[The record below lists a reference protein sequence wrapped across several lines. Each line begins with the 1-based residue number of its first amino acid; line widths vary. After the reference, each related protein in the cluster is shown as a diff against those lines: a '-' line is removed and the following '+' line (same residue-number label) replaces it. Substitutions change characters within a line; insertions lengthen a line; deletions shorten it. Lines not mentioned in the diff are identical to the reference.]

1 MERVI
6 LVTKNKIQK
15 EMEAMLADKC
25 GMLAS
30 VTKISDALGY
40 DRKYVSAKLRSSDA
54 KVFNEGTQKRYFVGE
69 VAEVFCKGVM

>member
-6 LVTKNKIQK
+6 SVTKNKIQK
-15 EMEAMLADKC
+15 EMEAMLAEKC

-30 VTKISDALGY
+30 VTKLSEALGY
-40 DRKYVSAKLRSSDA
+40 DRKYVSLKLRESDA
-54 KVFNEGTQKRYFVGE
+54 KVFSEGTQKRYFVGE

>member
-1 MERVI
+1 M
-6 LVTKNKIQK
+6 TKNKIQK

-40 DRKYVSAKLRSSDA
+40 DRKYVSQRLREANAKTFS
-54 KVFNEGTQKRYFVGE
+54 EGTQKRYFVGE
-69 VAEVFCKGVM
+69 VAEVFCKGVTQ